1 MFQTSNPS
9 RPRQLTND
17 DRLRNEQ
24 QQQRS
29 VYFHPYNNGR
39 RTNSDFGGP
48 SSSQMITSSH
58 HHGGSRWET
67 RAECDEDEDEP
78 MDVDI
83 LYERDVSTHNY
94 HHTNDRLSRRRHNSE
109 PITTSHAS
117 STMQAVKVGDTP
129 ADNLDLR
136 LSTAADNLL
145 AILQREAKDYSMPLP
160 ARYYPTEFAD
170 DDDFTGTTGG
180 IVENGGGTGSE
191 PPRGSSTPSTGT
203 IGPWRKRIASWMYD
217 VVDHFR
223 YDRNAVAIALHY
235 IDRYV
240 GHVLVENDRLRRR
253 RCGVISDD
261 VGIDQP
267 PIKRRHFQLIAVT
280 CLYLAIKVHGE
291 LTEADPSSGEA
302 YDVVASLV
310 NEVDGRAFLGMP
322 IAEKE
327 DKIEEDEDKMVTT
340 NGGGDEHDD
349 DIKAMSR
356 KIADL
361 ARRHRM
367 ARWGSKLSQFGLPT
381 AIHPSPTPTSF
392 KSLQP
397 SFPKPSVQPKQPH
410 SSLPFKPRKRGMLS
424 GPLRLHSFVELSR
437 GLFTAM
443 DIVETEKLILLSMDY
458 AMNPPTSRRVVGEL
472 LRMLALC
479 FAGVDGLSTGDS
491 TLDLDRKEILGNI
504 LNKACRQIEAAASV
518 PALSIGC
525 LPSVVAY
532 GAMLNAIDE
541 EFEDIVSSSMI
552 KDQGKDNSTPQLEDY
567 QRHYQRYS
575 RNTSPSPSTA
585 KDQFLEAWKT
595 EFLVAVYHATESV
608 LSPDLQDIF
617 HVRDLLLDSIGST
630 STSSSDLSSSPTE
643 GGIKIDANNKFKRS
657 PRSPRSTVV
666 LPNNPRMFQSSG
678 GSFFGLSSS
687 NLGGSNVMRLLSS
700 PPYDEGRSG
709 LTRSQTVGSASAI
722 PFHHS
727 NSRVYYKQ
735 QSEPILELPPTMP
748 TIGNH
753 GRIDYSVGRRFIN
766 EGTHNNDNNNCDA
779 IDSWRISS
787 ARGSGEEVSPPPA
800 SVTMTNPNPPH
811 FFSA

>member
-29 VYFHPYNNGR
+29 VYFHPYNNER

-48 SSSQMITSSH
+48 SSLSSQMITSSH

-67 RAECDEDEDEP
+67 RAECDDDEDEP

-83 LYERDVSTHNY
+83 LYERDVPTHNY
-94 HHTNDRLSRRRHNSE
+94 HHTNDQLSRRRHNSE

-117 STMQAVKVGDTP
+117 PTVKVGDTP
-129 ADNLDLR
+129 ADNIDLR
-136 LSTAADNLL
+136 LSTAADNLIAL
-145 AILQREAKDYSMPLP
+145 LQREAKDYSMPLP
-160 ARYYPTEFAD
+160 ARYYPTEFAE
-170 DDDFTGTTGG
+170 DDDFPPGTGG
-180 IVENGGGTGSE
+180 IVENGGGIGGAE
-191 PPRGSSTPSTGT
+191 PRSSSSMPSTCT

-253 RCGVISDD
+253 RCGGISDD
-261 VGIDQP
+261 VDIDQP

-280 CLYLAIKVHGE
+280 CLYLALKVHGE
-291 LTEADPSSGEA
+291 LMEADPSSGEA

-322 IAEKE
+322 IEKE
-327 DKIEEDEDKMVTT
+327 DKIEVDEDEMVA

-397 SFPKPSVQPKQPH
+397 SFFKPSEQPKQPH

-424 GPLRLHSFVELSR
+424 GPLRLQSFVELSR
-437 GLFTAM
+437 GLFTAK

-479 FAGVDGLSTGDS
+479 FAGVDGLSNGDS

-504 LNKACRQIEAAASV
+504 LNKARGQIEAAASV

-541 EFEDIVSSSMI
+541 EFEDIVSSSLI
-552 KDQGKDNSTPQLEDY
+552 NDQGKDNSTPQLEDY

-585 KDQFLEAWKT
+585 KDQFLEAWKE

-608 LSPDLQDIF
+608 LSPDSQDIF
-617 HVRDLLLDSIGST
+617 HVRDLLLDSIGSS

-643 GGIKIDANNKFKRS
+643 GGIKNDANNKFKRS

-678 GSFFGLSSS
+678 GSFFRSSSS
-687 NLGGSNVMRLLSS
+687 NLGGSNVMKLLSS

-727 NSRVYYKQ
+727 NLRVYYKQ

-753 GRIDYSVGRRFIN
+753 GRIDFSH
-766 EGTHNNDNNNCDA
+766 HN
-779 IDSWRISS
+779 SWRIPS
-787 ARGSGEEVSPPPA
+787 ARGSGEEVSQLPA
-800 SVTMTNPNPPH
+800 SVTITNPNPPC

>member
-29 VYFHPYNNGR
+29 VYFHPYNNER

-48 SSSQMITSSH
+48 SSSSSQMTTSSH

-67 RAECDEDEDEP
+67 RAECDDDEVEP

-94 HHTNDRLSRRRHNSE
+94 HHTNDQLSRRRHNSE
-109 PITTSHAS
+109 PITTSDVS
-117 STMQAVKVGDTP
+117 PTVQAVKVGDTP
-129 ADNLDLR
+129 VDNLDLR
-136 LSTAADNLL
+136 LSTAADNLIAL
-145 AILQREAKDYSMPLP
+145 LQREAKDYSMPLP
-160 ARYYPTEFAD
+160 ARYYPTEFAE
-170 DDDFTGTTGG
+170 DDDFTPGIGG
-180 IVENGGGTGSE
+180 VVENGGGIGE
-191 PPRGSSTPSTGT
+191 PRSSSSMPSTCT

-253 RCGVISDD
+253 RCGGISAD
-261 VGIDQP
+261 VDIDQP

-291 LTEADPSSGEA
+291 LMEADPSSGEA

-322 IAEKE
+322 MVKE
-327 DKIEEDEDKMVTT
+327 DKIKVDEDEMIA
-340 NGGGDEHDD
+340 NGGGDKHDD

-367 ARWGSKLSQFGLPT
+367 TRWGSKLSQFGLPT

-397 SFPKPSVQPKQPH
+397 SFPKPSVPPKQPH

-437 GLFTAM
+437 GLFTAK

-472 LRMLALC
+472 LRILALS
-479 FAGVDGLSTGDS
+479 FAGVDGLSNGDN

-504 LNKACRQIEAAASV
+504 LNKASRQIEAAASV

-532 GAMLNAIDE
+532 GAMLNAINE
-541 EFEDIVSSSMI
+541 EFEDIVASSLV
-552 KDQGKDNSTPQLEDY
+552 KDQGKDNSIPQLEDY

-585 KDQFLEAWKT
+585 KDQFLEAWKE

-608 LSPDLQDIF
+608 LSPDSQDIF

-630 STSSSDLSSSPTE
+630 SSSDLSSSPIE

-666 LPNNPRMFQSSG
+666 LPNNPRMLQCSG
-678 GSFFGLSSS
+678 GS

-735 QSEPILELPPTMP
+735 QSEPIIELPPTMP

-753 GRIDYSVGRRFIN
+753 GRIDFSVGRRFIN
-766 EGTHNNDNNNCDA
+766 EDTHNNDNNNYDA

-787 ARGSGEEVSPPPA
+787 ARGSGEEVSQLPA
-800 SVTMTNPNPPH
+800 SVTMTNPNPPR
-811 FFSA
+811 FFSALIE